1 MSRNVV
7 TKARDIATVK
17 ADILNAKGYCSVVFV
32 KADGS
37 MRRMTVRRGD
47 KSKVVLGSELGER
60 MAESFASNPKNAHL
74 LKSYDETAS
83 SRYVHE
89 CRQQGLTPDP
99 AILRTFWRTINLKT
113 TLTVSANRQFIRYV

>member
-7 TKARDIATVK
+7 TKVRNIETIK

-47 KSKVVLGSELGER
+47 KSKVILGSELGDK
-60 MAESFASNPKNAHL
+60 MSESFSNNPKNSHL
-74 LKSYDETAS
+74 LKSYDETAAA
-83 SRYVHE
+83 RYAHE
-89 CRQQGLTPDP
+89 CRLSGITIDP

-113 TLTVSANRQFIRYV
+113 TLTVAANRQFIRYV